1 MSSHAW
7 AIFWEIAAHVALIG
21 FPALGLTLLICLCKS
36 AAMDSRYEERN
47 RR

>member
-1 MSSHAW
+1 MTTLR
-7 AIFWEIAAHVALIG
+7 EILAHVAPLIV
-21 FPALGLTLLICLCKS
+21 LGVLFFFWCLCKS